1 MRVDFIFEKPN
12 QKNKGGH
19 EAVDRQD
26 QIAPEI
32 VKTIPATLNVID
44 RGYNIVA
51 TGGNIS
57 RTSESNNKIIG
68 KKCHKVFQQRD
79 NPCPWC
85 KIDQVLKTGDT
96 INEITTPDDPREK
109 LAKRPL
115 NIYLSPLKDKHG
127 NIMGVLELATDITQI
142 RKADEERKQAEEAL
156 QESEAKYHAL
166 YNTMK
171 EGVAIH
177 KVVYDESGEAKD
189 YIILDVNPSYEK
201 ILGLKEEKAVG
212 QRASELYGTGQ
223 APYID
228 LYEKVA
234 ASREPRSFET
244 YFPAMDK
251 HFRISAFSPRRGQFA
266 TVFTD
271 ISERKQAE
279 EALQRI
285 HGELERQVKERTAEL
300 VKANEQLKREIEER
314 KQLEEALRVKD
325 NAIKSAINAIAFAEV
340 GGNLTY
346 VNKSFLKLWGYDS
359 DRHVLGRPAMEFWQ
373 EPDKA
378 LELMESLRYGRNWKG
393 ELVAKRPD
401 GSTFDAQISASMI
414 ADGAGTP
421 TQMMA
426 SFLDITERK
435 LAEQALKEKEAELTI
450 KARNLEE
457 VNTAL
462 RVLLKRRQE
471 DKGELEQKVLSNV
484 KDLVLPY
491 LERLQ
496 KTSLDANQISCVSIM
511 ESNLNEIISPF
522 SRKLSSKYLRLTPT
536 EIRVA
541 DLVKNGKTTK
551 EIAEF
556 MNLSEKTIQAHRDN
570 IRKKTGI
577 KHKKTNLRS
586 YLSSLQ

>member
-1 MRVDFIFEKPN
+1 MGVDLIFEKLDE
-12 QKNKGGH
+12 KNKGGH
-19 EAVDRQD
+19 EAADIQAH
-26 QIAPEI
+26 IAPEI
-32 VKTIPATLNVID
+32 VKTIPATLNVVD
-44 RGYNIVA
+44 RDYNILA
-51 TGGNIS
+51 IGGNIS
-57 RTSESNNKIIG
+57 RTYESDNKIIG
-68 KKCHKVFQQRD
+68 KKCHKVFQQREH
-79 NPCPWC
+79 PCPWC

-109 LAKRPL
+109 LVGKPL
-115 NIYLSPLKDKHG
+115 NIYLCPLKDKHG
-127 NIMGVLELATDITQI
+127 DIMGVLELATDITQI
-142 RKADEERKQAEEAL
+142 RKADEERKQAGEAL
-156 QESEAKYHAL
+156 RESEEKYHSL
-166 YNTMK
+166 YDTMK

-177 KVVYDESGEAKD
+177 EVVYDESGEAKD

-201 ILGLKEEKAVG
+201 ILGLKKEKAVG
-212 QRASELYGTGQ
+212 QKASELYGTGQ
-223 APYID
+223 APYIEI
-228 LYEKVA
+228 YEKVA
-234 ASREPRSFET
+234 ASRAPLSFET

-251 HFRISAFSPRRGQFA
+251 HFSISVFSPRRMQFA
-266 TVFTD
+266 TVFAD
-271 ISERKQAE
+271 ITERKQAE
-279 EALQRI
+279 EALERI
-285 HGELERQVKERTAEL
+285 HGELERQVRERTAEL
-300 VKANEQLKREIEER
+300 VKANEQLKREVEER
-314 KQLEEALRVKD
+314 KQVEETLRVKD
-325 NAIKSAINAIAFAEV
+325 NAIKSAISAIAFAEV

-378 LELMESLRYGRNWKG
+378 LELIESLRYRRHWKG

-414 ADGAGTP
+414 VDGAGTP

-426 SFLDITERK
+426 SFLDITERN

-450 KARNLEE
+450 KAKNLEE

-462 RVLLKRRQE
+462 RVLLKRREE

-577 KHKKTNLRS
+577 KHKKTNLRT

>member
-1 MRVDFIFEKPN
+1 MGVEFIFEKSN
-12 QKNKGGH
+12 QKNKGGR
-19 EAVDRQD
+19 EAVDIQEH
-26 QIAPEI
+26 IAPEI
-32 VKTIPATLNVID
+32 VKIIPATLNVVD
-44 RGYNIVA
+44 RDYNILA
-51 TGGNIS
+51 IGGNIS

-68 KKCHKVFQQRD
+68 KKCHEVFQKRD

-85 KIDQVLKTGDT
+85 KIDQVLTTGDT

-109 LAKRPL
+109 LAKKPL

-142 RKADEERKQAEEAL
+142 RKADEERKQAGEAL
-156 QESEAKYHAL
+156 RESEAKYHSL
-166 YNTMK
+166 YDTMK

-177 KVVYDESGEAKD
+177 EVVYDESGEAKD
-189 YIILDVNPSYEK
+189 YIILDVNSSYEK
-201 ILGLKEEKAVG
+201 ILGLKKEKAVG
-212 QRASELYGTGQ
+212 QKASELYGTGQ
-223 APYID
+223 APYIEI
-228 LYEKVA
+228 YEKVA
-234 ASREPRSFET
+234 ASREPLSFET
-244 YFPAMDK
+244 YFPVRDK
-251 HFRISAFSPRRGQFA
+251 HFSISVFSPRRGQFA
-266 TVFTD
+266 TVFAD
-271 ISERKQAE
+271 ITEHKHAE

-285 HGELERQVKERTAEL
+285 HGELERQVRERTAEL
-300 VKANEQLKREIEER
+300 VKANEQLKREVAER
-314 KQLEEALRVKD
+314 KQVEEALRVKD
-325 NAIKSAINAIAFAEV
+325 NAIKSAINAIAFAEL

-346 VNKSFLKLWGYDS
+346 VNKSFLKLWGYDR

-373 EPDKA
+373 EPEKA
-378 LELMESLRYGRNWKG
+378 LELMESLRYRRNWKG

-414 ADGAGTP
+414 ADGDGTP

-435 LAEQALKEKEAELTI
+435 LAEQALEEKEAELTI
-450 KARNLEE
+450 KANNLEE

-462 RVLLKRRQE
+462 RVLLKRREE
-471 DKGELEQKVLSNV
+471 DKEELEQKVLSNV
-484 KDLVLPY
+484 KDLVLPH

-551 EIAEF
+551 EIAQF

-577 KHKKTNLRS
+577 KHKKTNLRT

>member
-1 MRVDFIFEKPN
+1 MGVDFIFEKPN
-12 QKNKGGH
+12 QKNKDGH
-19 EAVDRQD
+19 EAVDIQEH
-26 QIAPEI
+26 IAPEI
-32 VKTIPATLNVID
+32 VKTIPATLNVVD
-44 RGYNIVA
+44 RDYNILA
-51 TGGNIS
+51 IGGNIS
-57 RTSESNNKIIG
+57 RTSESNNEIIG
-68 KKCHKVFQQRD
+68 KKCHEVFQKREH
-79 NPCPWC
+79 PCPWC
-85 KIDQVLKTGDT
+85 KIGQVLTTGDT

-109 LAKRPL
+109 LTKKPL

-127 NIMGVLELATDITQI
+127 NIMGVLELATDITPI

-156 QESEAKYHAL
+156 RESEAKYHSL
-166 YNTMK
+166 YDTMR

-177 KVVYDESGEAKD
+177 EVVYDESGEAKD

-201 ILGLKEEKAVG
+201 TLGLKKEKAVG

-223 APYID
+223 APYIQI
-228 LYEKVA
+228 YEKVA
-234 ASREPRSFET
+234 ASREPLSFET

-251 HFRISAFSPRRGQFA
+251 HFSISVFSPRRGQFA
-266 TVFTD
+266 TVFAD
-271 ISERKQAE
+271 ITERKQAE

-285 HGELERQVKERTAEL
+285 HGELERQVGERTAEL
-300 VKANEQLKREIEER
+300 VGANEQLKREVDER
-314 KQLEEALRVKD
+314 KQVEEILRVKD

-378 LELMESLRYGRNWKG
+378 LELMESLPYRRNWKG

-414 ADGAGTP
+414 TDGAGTP

-435 LAEQALKEKEAELTI
+435 RAEQALKEKEAELTI
-450 KARNLEE
+450 KAKNLEE

-462 RVLLKRRQE
+462 RVLLKRREE

-577 KHKKTNLRS
+577 KHKKTNLRT

>member
-1 MRVDFIFEKPN
+1 MSVDFIFEKRN
-12 QKNKGGH
+12 QKNEGGH
-19 EAVDRQD
+19 EAVDIQEH
-26 QIAPEI
+26 IAPEI
-32 VKTIPATLNVID
+32 VKTIPATLNVVD
-44 RGYNIVA
+44 RDYNIVA
-51 TGGNIS
+51 IGGNIS
-57 RTSESNNKIIG
+57 RTSERNNRIIG
-68 KKCHKVFQQRD
+68 KKCHKVFQKRD
-79 NPCPWC
+79 YPCPWC

-109 LAKRPL
+109 LVGKPL
-115 NIYLSPLKDKHG
+115 NIYLCPLKDKHG
-127 NIMGVLELATDITQI
+127 DIMGVLELATDITQI
-142 RKADEERKQAEEAL
+142 RKADEERKQAGEAL
-156 QESEAKYHAL
+156 RGSEAKYHSL
-166 YNTMK
+166 YDTMK

-177 KVVYDESGEAKD
+177 EVVYDESGEAKD

-201 ILGLKEEKAVG
+201 ILGLKKEKAVG
-212 QRASELYGTGQ
+212 QKASELYGTGQ
-223 APYID
+223 APYIEI
-228 LYEKVA
+228 YEKVA
-234 ASREPRSFET
+234 ASRAPLSFET

-251 HFRISAFSPRRGQFA
+251 HFSISVFSPRRMQFA
-266 TVFTD
+266 TVFAD
-271 ISERKQAE
+271 ITERKQAE
-279 EALQRI
+279 EALQKI
-285 HGELERQVKERTAEL
+285 HGELERQVRERTAAL
-300 VKANEQLKREIEER
+300 VKANEQLKREVEER
-314 KQLEEALRVKD
+314 KQVEETLRVKD

-346 VNKSFLKLWGYDS
+346 VNKSFLKLWGYNS

-378 LELMESLRYGRNWKG
+378 LELIESLRYRRHWKG

-401 GSTFDAQISASMI
+401 GSTFDVQISASMI

-426 SFLDITERK
+426 SFLDITERN

-450 KARNLEE
+450 KAKNLEE

-462 RVLLKRRQE
+462 RVLLKRREE

-491 LERLQ
+491 LEGLQ

-570 IRKKTGI
+570 IRKKSGI

-586 YLSSLQ
+586 YLSSLE